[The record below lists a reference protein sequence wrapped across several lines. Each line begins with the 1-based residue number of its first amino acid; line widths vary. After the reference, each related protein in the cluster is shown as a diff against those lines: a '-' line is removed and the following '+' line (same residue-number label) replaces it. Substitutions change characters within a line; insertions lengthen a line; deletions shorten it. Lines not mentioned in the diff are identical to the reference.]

1 MPKLLIVEK
10 TGVITEK
17 NVKSIQSAE
26 LYKVAGFKTADGFK
40 CFTTWTPEVNGQKYT
55 IQLFAKSVGRANN
68 ENKYEFPPPV
78 DSTLFYGNCI
88 LIHSSGMDTEIKD
101 LSKSEWTAIY
111 EYLYGGF
118 EDIGNEDSELSED
131 EYDDEIGENAELTKN
146 GYVKDGFIV
155 DDDDE
160 DDDYEDED
168 DEDDEDADDEDMD
181 EEEYIRPVVNKSQ
194 NQKKKRPTKKTS
206 NHAIVIDT
214 SSSIEPAN
222 YLDCTSELEIE
233 EYIV

>member
-1 MPKLLIVEK
+1 MPKILIVEK

-17 NVKSIQSAE
+17 NAKNIQPAE

-55 IQLFAKSVGRANN
+55 IQLFAKSVGKANN

-88 LIHSSGMDTEIKD
+88 LVHSTETEIKD
-101 LSKSEWTAIY
+101 LSKSEWTVIY

-118 EDIGNEDSELSED
+118 EDIGNEDSEMSED
-131 EYDDEIGENAELTKN
+131 EYDDEIGENANLTKN

-155 DDDDE
+155 DDDEDDE
-160 DDDYEDED
+160 DYEDEDGDED
-168 DEDDEDADDEDMD
+168 DEDDNDDDEDG
-181 EEEYIRPVVNKSQ
+181 EEYIRPVNKTS
-194 NQKKKRPTKKTS
+194 NQKKKRAHTKS
-206 NHAIVIDT
+206 RPSSHAIVIDT
-214 SSSIEPAN
+214 SSTVELEN
-222 YLDCTSELEIE
+222 YLDCTSELEYE
-233 EYIV
+233 EYV